1 MKKVEFFNVS
11 RLKLVI
17 LMSLVVFFMT
27 ACSKTNQGSLEELR
41 SFYSE
46 LGSNHQIGL
55 DCILEDLKGLNLNPN
70 EKLDL
75 DQLSTVVKKTS
86 IRFTIERLGLD
97 PEIENDL
104 NSIQKAMDLS
114 IMKSDDPQTIID
126 MMNGQR
132 PLTTNEV
139 HYLTKLDV
147 ILTNVSSGVG
157 QCVNSIRNLEYE
169 IFSSCSDEEINFLFT
184 ATAIGANSVEYWY
197 NNYDI
202 WAEEL
207 QMPELI
213 DKKGINHKDWFWSSL
228 TRMGRMDILGGITG
242 AALGAIAGG
251 VGAIPGA
258 LSGACIASG
267 NCGLMCLY
275 EHLIE

>member
-1 MKKVEFFNVS
+1 
-11 RLKLVI
+11 
-17 LMSLVVFFMT
+17 
-27 ACSKTNQGSLEELR
+27 
-41 SFYSE
+41 
-46 LGSNHQIGL
+46 
-55 DCILEDLKGLNLNPN
+55 
-70 EKLDL
+70 
-75 DQLSTVVKKTS
+75 
-86 IRFTIERLGLD
+86 
-97 PEIENDL
+97 
-104 NSIQKAMDLS
+104 MDLS